1 MERVF
6 GRARSLAH
14 RLGAAALVLA
24 AFSVCAAQARAEQKV
39 LRIAFLSAET
49 SFDPAAVS
57 DLYSN
62 SVTEEIFE
70 APLTYDFYA
79 KPAKLKPQTLEAM
92 PEVTDGA
99 RTYTLHLRR
108 GIYFADD
115 PAFENKPR
123 ELTAADYEF
132 AMKRLMDPKVASP
145 NLWLIEGRIKGV
157 SEAVARA
164 RKENRFDY
172 DARIPGIEV
181 VDRYTLR
188 LHLEKPDYNLLYILA
203 MSNIGAQAREVV
215 QRYAGD
221 IGAHPVGTG
230 PFMLKEWRRSARIV
244 LERNPRFR
252 EQYFEA
258 EPNADDAQAQAL
270 YAQVRGKRLPMLD
283 RVEISIIQEGQPR
296 WLAFLN
302 QETDWVNVPI
312 EFVSSAVPNGEPAP
326 WLLKRNVRVMS
337 NVDPDLVYL
346 YFNMKDPV
354 WGGYTPDKVALR
366 RAVSLAYDNDEEIR
380 IVRKGGAIAAESPVP
395 PGVLGYDPNFHL
407 GRSYDPAR
415 AKALLDMYG
424 YVDRNGDGWRELPD
438 GAALTFI
445 YTAQPTQDD
454 RAFSELWRKCL
465 AAVGIRMEVEVA
477 TWPENRKKAKQGLLQ
492 SWQLSWSADYP
503 DGENFYQLLYGPNCG
518 TSNDGC
524 FQLPEFDALYERA
537 AMFPPGPERTAIY
550 RDMAR
555 LVLAYAPW
563 KLNVHR
569 VRNQVIQ
576 PWILGWHRHPFL
588 HEGLRYAD
596 IDLERRA
603 RELK

>member
-1 MERVF
+1 MRALVRALRV
-6 GRARSLAH
+6 
-14 RLGAAALVLA
+14 AALCGTLA
-24 AFSVCAAQARAEQKV
+24 ATAQTKV
-39 LRIAFLSAET
+39 LHVPFLAAET
-49 SFDPAAVS
+49 NFDPAYVS
-57 DLYSN
+57 DVYSN
-62 SVTEEIFE
+62 SVTAEIFE

-79 KPAKLKPQTLEAM
+79 QPAKLRPQTLEAM
-92 PEVTDGA
+92 PEITDGA
-99 RTYTLHLRR
+99 RTYTLRLRK
-108 GIYFADD
+108 GIYFSDD
-115 PAFENKPR
+115 PAFEGKPR

-157 SEAVARA
+157 AEAAAKA

-172 DARIPGIEV
+172 DAPIPGIEV

-188 LHLEKPDYNLLYILA
+188 LRLEKPDYNLLYILA
-203 MSNIGAQAREVV
+203 MENIGAQAREVV
-215 QRYAGD
+215 QRYAAD

-230 PFMLKEWRRSARIV
+230 PFVLKEWKRSARIV
-244 LERNPRFR
+244 LERNARYR

-258 EPNADDAQAQAL
+258 EPNADDAVSQAL
-270 YAQVRGKRLPMLD
+270 YAQVKGKRLPMVD
-283 RVEISIIQEGQPR
+283 RVEIAIIEEGQPR

-302 QETDWVNVPI
+302 KETDWVNVPS
-312 EFVSSAVPNGEPAP
+312 EFVASAVADGKAAP
-326 WLLKRNVRVMS
+326 WLAKRGMRLMRNVE
-337 NVDPDLVYL
+337 PDLVYM

-366 RAVSLAYDNDEEIR
+366 RAVSLAYDNEAEIR
-380 IVRKGGAIAAESPVP
+380 IIRKGGGVEAQSPIP
-395 PGVLGYDPNFHL
+395 PGVLGYDASFHL
-407 GRSYDPAR
+407 EHTYDPAR

-424 YVDRNGDGWRELPD
+424 YVDRDGDGWRERPD
-438 GAALTFI
+438 GGPLVFI
-445 YTAQPTQDD
+445 YTTQPTQEE
-454 RAFSELWRKCL
+454 RPYGELWGKSL
-465 AAVGIRMEVEVA
+465 AAIGVRMETQVA
-477 TWPENRKKAKQGLLQ
+477 TWPENRKKAKLQQLQ
-492 SWQLSWSADYP
+492 SWQLSWGADYP

-524 FQLPEFDALYERA
+524 FQLPEFDALYDRA
-537 AMFPPGPERTAIY
+537 GLLPPGPERTALY

-555 LVLAYAPW
+555 LVVAYAPW

-596 IDLERRA
+596 IDLDRQA
-603 RELK
+603 RETK